1 MAGPA
6 GAVVTWG
13 GRMCELS
20 VGQVCLSIPV
30 RTLSK
35 RAACKLRDFLGKAVG
50 TGWKRAD
57 TRCLPPGNPLWECK
71 GESPKEALKNALLD
85 TRGRPVFGPGRHPPS
100 YLQREACSHNQ
111 GCEGHAS
118 SALFLPST
126 REDTEYET
134 RGGVR
139 VSQGVGR
146 GGRWREKPHHSPTF
160 INPKRAN
167 SGGKRKR

>member
-1 MAGPA
+1 M
-6 GAVVTWG
+6 W
-13 GRMCELS
+13 ELS

-35 RAACKLRDFLGKAVG
+35 RAACKLSELPGKRRLWALDGRELTPDVSHLG
-50 TGWKRAD
+50 T
-57 TRCLPPGNPLWECK
+57 LSGNAR
-71 GESPKEALKNALLD
+71 GESPKESPKNALLD
-85 TRGRPVFGPGRHPPS
+85 TRGRPVFGPSRHPPS

-111 GCEGHAS
+111 GCEGHVP
-118 SALFLPST
+118 LHPLPSPT

-134 RGGVR
+134 RGRVG